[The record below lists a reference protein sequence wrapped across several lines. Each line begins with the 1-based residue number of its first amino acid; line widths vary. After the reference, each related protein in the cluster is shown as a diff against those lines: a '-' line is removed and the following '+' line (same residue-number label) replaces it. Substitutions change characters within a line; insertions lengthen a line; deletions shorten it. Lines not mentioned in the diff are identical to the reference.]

1 MQALLT
7 VEDKLSMASSIELR
21 LPYLDNNLVD
31 FVQKVP
37 IKFKLGNLK
46 NLILRLT
53 KIQLVL
59 KMKFFINKIKV
70 AS

>member
-46 NLILRLT
+46 KFNI
-53 KIQLVL
+53 KINENTIGP
-59 KMKFFINKIKV
+59 KK
-70 AS
+70 